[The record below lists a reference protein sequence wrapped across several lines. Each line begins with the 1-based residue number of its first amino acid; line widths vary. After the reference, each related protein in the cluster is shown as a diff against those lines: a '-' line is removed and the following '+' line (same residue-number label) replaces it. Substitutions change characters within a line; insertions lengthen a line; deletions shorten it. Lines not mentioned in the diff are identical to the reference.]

1 MTDSSILKGMDLF
14 QGLDSAALD
23 AVLKS
28 AQFRRTPKQTL
39 IFSQGTPAT
48 TCHALIEGRI
58 KIVQTGPDGEQVLI
72 HFVGPGEM
80 FGTPAVFLRTGYP
93 ADAVAI
99 TDCVNLQWSAKV
111 MTDSMMKYPRIAL
124 NALGI
129 VAARYQEAQHRLC
142 EMAHQTVE
150 RRIAHAV
157 LRLVRDAGRPVDHHV
172 EIDIPLLRQD
182 VAELTGTTMYTVSRI
197 LNDWKA
203 KGIIKFGRR
212 RIVVRQLHA
221 ITAIAEDLS
230 DSAPRRRSAQ
240 A

>member
-142 EMAHQTVE
+142 EMGP
-150 RRIAHAV
+150 I
-157 LRLVRDAGRPVDHHV
+157 
-172 EIDIPLLRQD
+172 
-182 VAELTGTTMYTVSRI
+182 
-197 LNDWKA
+197 
-203 KGIIKFGRR
+203 
-212 RIVVRQLHA
+212 
-221 ITAIAEDLS
+221 
-230 DSAPRRRSAQ
+230 RRSSA
-240 A
+240 ASRMRCCGLCVMPGALSIITLRSTSRCYARTWLS